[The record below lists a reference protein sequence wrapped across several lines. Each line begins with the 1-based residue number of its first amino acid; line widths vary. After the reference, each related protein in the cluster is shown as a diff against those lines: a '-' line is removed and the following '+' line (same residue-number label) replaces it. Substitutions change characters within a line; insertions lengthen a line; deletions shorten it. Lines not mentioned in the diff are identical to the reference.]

1 MDDFNG
7 ETYGASMGSRRWL
20 SVIVVLVIV
29 AAAAFAAGYLAH
41 STTSTTSATSAPS
54 TSSTTILDPTWV
66 ATWPT
71 AGSSLRYST
80 PTAAAL
86 GFATSVL
93 HMSAPVARAFQQ
105 GDTRSGEVPVV
116 TSANGPVTTVLV
128 RQLTSDNTW
137 WVLGSACADVN
148 ITLPHAL
155 DTVSSPLSLSGQ
167 STAFEAV
174 INYSLYQ
181 DDVAAP
187 LVSGTTMGGSNGVMG
202 PFSTTLN
209 FAAPTHQY
217 GVLVVY
223 TRSAK
228 DGSVLEASAIRVTF

>member
-1 MDDFNG
+1 
-7 ETYGASMGSRRWL
+7 MGSRRWL
-20 SVIVVLVIV
+20 STLVVVVVV
-29 AAAAFAAGYLAH
+29 AVAAFAAGYLVH
-41 STTSTTSATSAPS
+41 STTTTTTTSPPAT
-54 TSSTTILDPTWV
+54 TTTTTLDSTWV

-71 AGSSLRYST
+71 SSSTIRYAT

-93 HMSAPVARAFQQ
+93 HMTSPVARAFQR
-105 GDTRSGEVPVV
+105 GDTRSGEVPIV
-116 TSANGPVTTVLV
+116 TTTNGPVTTVLV
-128 RQLTSDNTW
+128 RQLTSDNSW
-137 WVLGSACADVN
+137 WVLGSACAAVN

-155 DTVSSPLSLSGQ
+155 DTVSSPLTLTGQ

-187 LVSGTTMGGSNGVMG
+187 MVSGTAMGGSNGVMG
-202 PFSTTLN
+202 PFSTTVT
-209 FAAPTHQY
+209 FAAPAHRY

-228 DGSVLEASAIRVTF
+228 DGSVLEASAIRVAF

>member
-1 MDDFNG
+1 M
-7 ETYGASMGSRRWL
+7 ASRRWL
-20 SVIVVLVIV
+20 STLVVVVLV
-29 AAAAFAAGYLAH
+29 AAAAFAAGYLVH
-41 STTSTTSATSAPS
+41 STTTTM
-54 TSSTTILDPTWV
+54 LDPTWV

-71 AGSSLRYST
+71 SSSSVRYST

-86 GFATSVL
+86 GFAKSVL
-93 HMSAPVARAFQQ
+93 HMTSPVARAFQQ
-105 GDTRSGEVPVV
+105 GDTRSGEVPIV
-116 TSANGPVTTVLV
+116 TTANGPVTTVLV
-128 RQLTSDNTW
+128 RQLTSDNSW
-137 WVLGSACADVN
+137 WVLGSACAAVN

-155 DTVSSPLSLSGQ
+155 DTVSSPMSLTGQ

-187 LVSGTTMGGSNGVMG
+187 LVSGTTMGGSNGAMG
-202 PFSTTLN
+202 PFSTTLA
-209 FAAPTHQY
+209 FAAPTHRY

-228 DGSVLEASAIRVTF
+228 DGSVLEASAIRVAF